1 MDKCLLSVCTS
12 FQREGELVFVESLPE
27 VIETYGRFLSL
38 SCGDDTDDAK
48 DACPFLS
55 FFPSFPFLS
64 FRDTVESL
72 ERKEVGS

>member
-55 FFPSFPFLS
+55 FFLSFLS
-64 FRDTVESL
+64 FPVSL
-72 ERKEVGS
+72 